1 MERDLPFR
9 AKRTMAVVFTA
20 WLLMVLVAPWTL
32 DSGTVTDLSGLP
44 SSIDNRSQIE
54 DMNPF
59 AAAIYLLG
67 DFNCHQKVERSLFLN
82 DNQMPFCARDVG
94 IFIGLALGMAAMV
107 LRPPRFN
114 LLVLAAPDLADPGG
128 RWIAIPRSLRVD
140 QSTEADHRM
149 LGGLGVAYFLSFL
162 AQRALVHNKLDR
174 KVEKGETGRHWW
186 S

>member
-94 IFIGLALGMAAMV
+94 IFIGLAFGMAAMV

-114 LLVLAAPDLADPGG
+114 LLVLAALILPILVDGG
-128 RWIAIPRSLRVD
+128 LQYLGVYESTNPLRLI
-140 QSTEADHRM
+140 TGL

-162 AQRALVHNKLDR
+162 AQRVLVPTNSI
-174 KVEKGETGRHWW
+174 EK
-186 S
+186 